1 VGFTAPSRTR
11 PRFGA
16 LVLAVRDQD
25 AWRYVGHVGTGFSNA
40 VLEELHTRMLPLRTD
55 KSPFKQRVKD
65 QATTTW
71 LKPRLVA
78 EVKFTECT
86 AAGEMRHPAFL
97 GLRED
102 KKPKDVVLEK
112 EFHRKG

>member
-1 VGFTAPSRTR
+1 MTVRRYVVSERCKEFRDFLREKCGCTRCSRRDFRTR
-11 PRFGA
+11 C
-16 LVLAVRDQD
+16 
-25 AWRYVGHVGTGFSNA
+25 RYRM
-40 VLEELHTRMLPLRTD
+40 LHARTLPLRTD

-71 LKPRLVA
+71 VKPRLVA
-78 EVKFTECT
+78 EVKFTEWT

-97 GLRED
+97 GLRDD

-112 EFHRKG
+112 ELHRKG